1 MRTEND
7 YTETDLGNI
16 SPNPRGEYDEKASY
30 EYLDL
35 ISYQG
40 GSYLCLAEP
49 KTIVSGIAP
58 KAGQNTEVWQMI
70 ALPGDLTSEYIA
82 MHDDI
87 VVKAKQAE
95 ASRLAAE
102 LAQQTT
108 EAARADVQQL
118 HADAVRATEEAENS
132 RDTAGGYAAAAEQ
145 SRKAA
150 KESEDNAHAQVTGF
164 DSYVAEK
171 TTQAT
176 QDIES
181 ARQTA
186 VSAVTSQQDT
196 SVQAVAA
203 EGKKYI
209 DAIKAD
215 AETVAN
221 DRQAVEEAAQTV
233 VTQAQEVAQNTQTV
247 ATNTES
253 AAKSAQSAQT
263 SAENAA
269 KSAEGV
275 QDAVNQI
282 TTNTKDI
289 SDLKTDVQNAEDVL
303 AGKISKFYATN
314 NGENHLA
321 DSDNGKI
328 QDMKVFGNS
337 EQKKY
342 NGYQLFALAPTNKS
356 TGEKVSL
363 PYTENGITVDIAND
377 GIGYTVR
384 GTNTLNEQVSDIYLS
399 MSNAFD
405 IEAGTYTRSGKII
418 NGNNNVELISGG
430 GISSGGCLEYKVNK
444 ENFTFTETVKKGK
457 SGNFIIR
464 ISPSATV
471 NAIVYFQIEKGS
483 EAHAYEP
490 YTGGQPSPSPDYPQ
504 VIKSVVNPTIKVRGK
519 NLFDQAKVF
528 KNIDIAVRDIIGL
541 DCRNIVGRKSQRR
554 YYLIECKPNTKYY
567 MTFVNPTNNIFIGI
581 ADKNYI
587 GMKNIAVF
595 ETFTRKIFTTSND
608 ANFIVLNTDVTSD
621 ICLST
626 DDGNYEP
633 YTEQSIQLPIT
644 INAIPVSS
652 GGNVTINGQQYI
664 SDYVDVERGKLV
676 RMVGVADQDTFE
688 ISKWE
693 STGSIVIFSKISN
706 VGTGD
711 AIVTISSKFT
721 ADWSAGDEIHHFTQP
736 TGQTLVMVLPKTITT
751 VEQGEAIRA
760 KGFKFYYILVTP
772 IEIDLTEE
780 ENAALKELATYYP
793 VTNISINS
801 EQIDGY
807 TIFNYPISMANG
819 WNYVKQQLN
828 DNRDYIYDMDSR
840 TQDIDTQAAEAYVN
854 SEYVV
859 ALTELEV

>member
-70 ALPGDLTSEYIA
+70 ALPGELTSEYIA

-87 VVKAKQAE
+87 VAKAKQAE

-118 HADAVRATEEAENS
+118 HADAVRAAEEAENS

-164 DSYVAEK
+164 DSHVAEK

-196 SVQAVAA
+196 SVQAVVA

-215 AETVAN
+215 TEIVAN

-321 DSDNGKI
+321 DSDDGKI
-328 QDMKVFGNS
+328 ADMMVYGKS

-342 NGYQLFALAPTNKS
+342 RGYQLLEHNTSEYNFTATTSYYGLVDNASENIKSGAYYLRKLGNTPTVLITFLDASKKMVKQEYLTDGS
-356 TGEKVSL
+356 EKRIVFETDVAYVKYIIQNL
-363 PYTENGITVDIAND
+363 T
-377 GIGYTVR
+377 
-384 GTNTLNEQVSDIYLS
+384 
-399 MSNAFD
+399 
-405 IEAGTYTRSGKII
+405 AGTD
-418 NGNNNVELISGG
+418 
-430 GISSGGCLEYKVNK
+430 YKG
-444 ENFTFTETVKKGK
+444 TVKLILAST
-457 SGNFIIR
+457 SG
-464 ISPSATV
+464 AD
-471 NAIVYFQIEKGS
+471 
-483 EAHAYEP
+483 YEP
-490 YTGGQPSPSPDYPQ
+490 YVGGQLSPSPDYPQ
-504 VIKSVVNPTIKVRGK
+504 EIKSVVNPTIKVRGK

-840 TQDIDTQAAEAYVN
+840 TQDIDTQSAEAYVN
-854 SEYVV
+854 SEYAV

>member
-16 SPNPRGEYDEKASY
+16 SPNPRGEYDEKVSY

-70 ALPGDLTSEYIA
+70 ALPGELTPEYIA
-82 MHDDI
+82 MHDDTI
-87 VVKAKQAE
+87 AKAKQTE
-95 ASRLAAE
+95 ASRTAAE
-102 LAQQTT
+102 LAQEAAETARTDVVQMHSETLQAAT
-108 EAARADVQQL
+108 EAR
-118 HADAVRATEEAENS
+118 ENCDS
-132 RDTAGGYAAAAEQ
+132 SAGYAQAAEL

-164 DSYVAEK
+164 GSHVAEK

-269 KSAEGV
+269 KSAKGV

-289 SDLKTDVQNAEDVL
+289 SDLKTDVQNAEDAL
-303 AGKISKFYATN
+303 TGKISKFYATN
-314 NGENHLA
+314 NRKNHLA
-321 DSDNGKI
+321 DSDDGKI
-328 QDMKVFGNS
+328 ADMMVYGRS
-337 EQKKY
+337 EQKSTT
-342 NGYQLFALAPTNKS
+342 GAQLFDMS
-356 TGEKVSL
+356 TAFAGWVGDDGT
-363 PYTENGITVDIAND
+363 PRND
-377 GIGYTVR
+377 GTIGKAD
-384 GTNTLNEQVSDIYLS
+384 NIVSDYIPVEGNTAY
-399 MSNAFD
+399 AC
-405 IEAGTYTRSGKII
+405 
-418 NGNNNVELISGG
+418 NNNNNIFVWEYNSSKTLIKSDGQLNSESFTTSETAKY
-430 GISSGGCLEYKVNK
+430 IVFAVSYSSAQTPDYIKTIMFN
-444 ENFTFTETVKKGK
+444 
-457 SGNFIIR
+457 
-464 ISPSATV
+464 
-471 NAIVYFQIEKGS
+471 KGS
-483 EAHAYEP
+483 SVLPWEP
-490 YTGGQPSPSPDYPQ
+490 YTGGIPSPNPDYPQ
-504 VIKSVVNPTIKVRGK
+504 EIKSVVNPVVRVVGK

-528 KNIDIAVRDIIGL
+528 KNIDIAIRDIIGL
-541 DCRNIVGRKSQRR
+541 DCRNIVGQKSQRR
-554 YYLIECKPNTKYY
+554 YYLIECKPNTKYHI
-567 MTFVNPTNNIFIGI
+567 TFVNPTDNIFIGI

-587 GMKNIAVF
+587 GIENIAVF
-595 ETFTRKIFTTSND
+595 ESFTSRIFTTSND
-608 ANFIVLNTDVTSD
+608 TNFIVLNADATSD

-626 DDGNYEP
+626 DDVNYEP
-633 YTEQSIQLPIT
+633 YTEQSVQLPYT
-644 INAIPVSS
+644 LNAIPVTS
-652 GGNVTINGQQYI
+652 GGNVTFDGQQYI
-664 SDYVDVERGKLV
+664 ADYVDVERGKLV
-676 RMVGVADQDTFE
+676 RMIGVANQDAFVT
-688 ISKWE
+688 SKWK
-693 STGSIVIFSKISN
+693 SSGSITIYSQLSN
-706 VGTGD
+706 VGTKN

-736 TGQTLVMVLPKTITT
+736 TGQTLVIVLPKTITT
-751 VEQGEAIRA
+751 VEQGEEIRA

-780 ENAALKELATYYP
+780 EITAFKALATYYP
-793 VTNISINS
+793 VTNVSVNS
-801 EQIDGY
+801 EQLDGY
-807 TIFNYPISMANG
+807 TVFNYPISMANG

-828 DNRDYIYDMDSR
+828 DNRDYIYDMD
-840 TQDIDTQAAEAYVN
+840 TQSAEAYVN
-854 SEYVV
+854 SEYAV

>member
-49 KTIVSGIAP
+49 KMIVSGIAP

-70 ALPGDLTSEYIA
+70 ALPGELTPEYIA
-82 MHDDI
+82 MHDDTI
-87 VVKAKQAE
+87 AKAKQTE
-95 ASRLAAE
+95 ASRTAAE
-102 LAQQTT
+102 LAQEAAETARTDVVQMHSETLQAAT
-108 EAARADVQQL
+108 EAR
-118 HADAVRATEEAENS
+118 ENCDS
-132 RDTAGGYAAAAEQ
+132 SAGYAQAAEV

-164 DSYVAEK
+164 DSHVAEK

-269 KSAEGV
+269 KSAKGV

-289 SDLKTDVQNAEDVL
+289 SDLKTDVQNAEDAL
-303 AGKISKFYATN
+303 TGKISKFYATN

-342 NGYQLFALAPTNKS
+342 NGYQLFALAPINKT
-356 TGEKVSL
+356 TGEKASL

-377 GIGYTVR
+377 GIGYTIR
-384 GTNTLNEQVSDIYLS
+384 GTNTLNEQETDIYLS

-444 ENFTFTETVKKGK
+444 VNFTFTETVKKGK

-483 EAHAYEP
+483 EAHNFEP
-490 YTGGQPSPSPDYPQ
+490 YTGGTPSPNPDYPQ
-504 VIKSVVNPTIKVRGK
+504 EIKSVVNPTVKVTNEDG
-519 NLFDQAKVF
+519 LKVQS
-528 KNIDIAVRDIIGL
+528 VTL
-541 DCRNIVGRKSQRR
+541 
-554 YYLIECKPNTKYY
+554 
-567 MTFVNPTNNIFIGI
+567 NNI
-581 ADKNYI
+581 
-587 GMKNIAVF
+587 
-595 ETFTRKIFTTSND
+595 T
-608 ANFIVLNTDVTSD
+608 L
-621 ICLST
+621 
-626 DDGNYEP
+626 
-633 YTEQSIQLPIT
+633 
-644 INAIPVSS
+644 NAIPVSS
-652 GGNVTINGQQYI
+652 GGNVTIDGQQYVA
-664 SDYVDVERGKLV
+664 DYVDVERGKLV
-676 RMVGVADQDTFE
+676 RMVGVANQDAFATF
-688 ISKWE
+688 KWE
-693 STGSIVIFSKISN
+693 STGSIVIYSHLSN
-706 VGTGD
+706 VGTD
-711 AIVTISSKFT
+711 NAIVTISSKFT

-751 VEQGEAIRA
+751 VEQGEEIRA
-760 KGFKFYYILVTP
+760 KGFKFYYILATP

-840 TQDIDTQAAEAYVN
+840 TQDIDTQAAEAYIN
-854 SEYVV
+854 SEYAV